1 MESCEEETLLAH
13 QQFIS
18 DRLPRGKVFGL
29 SLLLRHSLG
38 SSLGSLVEIFRSIL
52 HHPNGAEGR
61 AAAPSLQSGA
71 SRYRCR
77 MTPHRR
83 RIPFLDGVRTGAR
96 GRVTRGT
103 PRPACLHTPSAC
115 PRPTFSRA
123 PSMLS
128 VGSSRGPLAATALS
142 PKRPKPVARDSSS

>member
-1 MESCEEETLLAH
+1 MSIESCEKETLRAH

-29 SLLLRHSLG
+29 SLLLHQSLG
-38 SSLGSLVEIFRSIL
+38 SFVEIFRSIL

-61 AAAPSLQSGA
+61 AAAPSPQRGA
-71 SRYRCR
+71 SRYHCR

-123 PSMLS
+123 PSKLS

-142 PKRPKPVARDSSS
+142 PKRPKPVARHSSS